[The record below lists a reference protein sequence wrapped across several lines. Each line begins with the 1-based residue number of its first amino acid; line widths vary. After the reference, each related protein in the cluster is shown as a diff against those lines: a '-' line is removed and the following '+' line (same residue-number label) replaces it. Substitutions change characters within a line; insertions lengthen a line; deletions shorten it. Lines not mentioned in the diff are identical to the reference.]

1 MLANLMSMK
10 LPAAPESIIATVSV
24 HLPLD
29 IRAMGTSR
37 LLIESRVELTVVELQ
52 AAGRVGLEAL
62 RWPERPR

>member
-10 LPAAPESIIATVSV
+10 LPAAPQSIITTVSV

-37 LLIESRVELTVVELQ
+37 LLIESGVEFTVVELR
-52 AAGRVGLEAL
+52 AAGRVGQEAL
-62 RWPERPR
+62 RWPDRPQ